1 MLLSFPGFSAEFC
14 YEFQRTGGLPYVRCH
29 VACVP
34 TLNQSGGH
42 VSMLEGAVYT
52 SKNTSRE
59 RREFTLWRA
68 LQRAGLSAKP
78 HRETGGGMSARR
90 ERAGGSSDGPSRG
103 FNLPSDYAPGH
114 NHPPHHLPALTR
126 AFFSRL
132 GLSSTPS
139 ALCALSGRDT
149 VSSVFTREPVVPTSS
164 GHSGLR
170 FRFLRSPQ
178 AEGSRLGVSAR
189 ARAVSPHR
197 PSAPS

>member
-114 NHPPHHLPALTR
+114 NHPPPPPPRSNTGFLFAPGS
-126 AFFSRL
+126 FFHPER
-132 GLSSTPS
+132 
-139 ALCALSGRDT
+139 ALCAVGQRHG
-149 VSSVFTREPVVPTSS
+149 VFRLYEGAGGPNLIWALGAPV
-164 GHSGLR
+164 
-170 FRFLRSPQ
+170 
-178 AEGSRLGVSAR
+178 
-189 ARAVSPHR
+189 
-197 PSAPS
+197 